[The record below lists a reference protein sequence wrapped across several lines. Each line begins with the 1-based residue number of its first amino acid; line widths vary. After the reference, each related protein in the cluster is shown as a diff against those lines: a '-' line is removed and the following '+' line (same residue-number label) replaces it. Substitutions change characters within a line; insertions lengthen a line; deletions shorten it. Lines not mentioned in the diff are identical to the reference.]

1 MVPPT
6 EASRLVPT
14 LAAVS
19 SVHGVITD
27 PTNVRVGMFLPRSV
41 LDDESTVGRDALRA
55 MADAG
60 LDHVGASDHVSFHG
74 GWGIDGIVQA
84 TALAAA
90 EPRLDV
96 AIGVYLL
103 PLRHPVT
110 VARQLSTF
118 SQLTGASL
126 EFGVGV
132 GGEDPHEIQM
142 CGVDPT
148 TRGRRMT
155 ESLTIVRALIKGET
169 VDFDGE
175 FFQLTQARITPTPKH
190 VTVVVGGRADA
201 ALRRAGAIADGWLAA
216 WVTPERFSERRT
228 VVDRAATEAGRE
240 PRTLR
245 FGYQPWVGFGVDA
258 DAARVAV
265 ARPVEAMYRLPFDRF
280 DRYSPH
286 GTPQQ
291 AADAL
296 RPYVERGVTS
306 FNIAAQSDDGWQRAV
321 DGVAQVRDL
330 LRATA

>member
-1 MVPPT
+1 
-6 EASRLVPT
+6 
-14 LAAVS
+14 
-19 SVHGVITD
+19 
-27 PTNVRVGMFLPRSV
+27 MFLPRSV
-41 LDDESTVGRDALRA
+41 LDAASTVGRDVLRA

-118 SQLTGASL
+118 SQLTGAAL

-132 GGEDPHEIQM
+132 GGEDPHEYHVT
-142 CGVDPT
+142 GVDPT

-155 ESLTIVRALIKGET
+155 ESLTIVRALINGDT

-175 FFQLTQARITPTPKH
+175 FFQLEQARITPKPSNIT
-190 VTVVVGGRADA
+190 VTVGGRADA
-201 ALRRAGAIADGWLAA
+201 ALHRAGTLADGWISA
-216 WVTPERFSERRT
+216 WVSPERFAERRT
-228 VVDRAATEAGRE
+228 VVERAATETGRD
-240 PRTLR
+240 PSTLR
-245 FGYQPWVGFGVDA
+245 FGFQPWVGFGVDA
-258 DAARVAV
+258 AAARAAV

-280 DRYSPH
+280 ERYSPH

-291 AADAL
+291 VADAL

-306 FNIAAQSDDGWQRAV
+306 FNVAAQSDDGWQRSV
-321 DGVAQVRDL
+321 DGVAEVREI
-330 LRATA
+330 LRAG